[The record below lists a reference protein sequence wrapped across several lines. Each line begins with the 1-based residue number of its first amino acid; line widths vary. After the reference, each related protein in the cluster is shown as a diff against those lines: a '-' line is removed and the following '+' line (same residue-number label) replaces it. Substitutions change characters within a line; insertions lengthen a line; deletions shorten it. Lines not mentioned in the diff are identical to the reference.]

1 MEYSEG
7 AVQLVWIVSLIIAV
21 VVVGVVALLLHLVR
35 ETAKDIDQVAGDIW
49 TQGKL
54 VANNTI
60 HIPTF
65 LSKTNSVFSK
75 IYENA
80 VQILQGSA
88 AIKQHAE
95 ECPGCPDC
103 ILKHN

>member
-1 MEYSEG
+1 MEYSES
-7 AVQLVWIVSLIIAV
+7 AMQFIWIISLVIAV
-21 VVVGVVALLLHLVR
+21 VVVAVVGLLLHLVR

-65 LSKTNSVFSK
+65 LTKTNQVVGK
-75 IYENA
+75 IYDNA
-80 VQILQGSA
+80 VQILHGSA
-88 AIKQHAE
+88 AIKQHSE
-95 ECPGCPDC
+95 GCPGCPDC
-103 ILKHN
+103 ILNH

>member
-1 MEYSEG
+1 MEYSDS
-7 AVQLVWIVSLIIAV
+7 AAQFVWIISLVIAV
-21 VVVGVVALLLHLVR
+21 VVVAVVALLLHLVR
-35 ETAKDIDQVAGDIW
+35 ETAKDIDHVAADIW

-65 LSKTNSVFSK
+65 LSATNRAVAK
-75 IYENA
+75 IYDNA
-80 VQILQGSA
+80 VQILGGSA

-95 ECPGCPDC
+95 GCPGCPDC
-103 ILKHN
+103 ILKH

>member
-1 MEYSEG
+1 MEYSES
-7 AVQLVWIVSLIIAV
+7 AAQLVWMVSLVIAIV
-21 VVVGVVALLLHLVR
+21 VVAVVALLLHLVR
-35 ETAKDIDQVAGDIW
+35 ETAKDIDLVAGDIW

-65 LSKTNSVFSK
+65 LSKTNSVVSK
-75 IYENA
+75 IYQNA

-95 ECPGCPDC
+95 GCPGCPDC
-103 ILKHN
+103 ILNHN